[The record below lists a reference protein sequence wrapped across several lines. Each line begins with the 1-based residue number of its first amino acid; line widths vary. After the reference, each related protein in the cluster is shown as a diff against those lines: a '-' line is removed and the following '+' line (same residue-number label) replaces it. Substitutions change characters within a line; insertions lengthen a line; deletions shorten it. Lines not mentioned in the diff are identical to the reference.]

1 MSVKVAV
8 SQAPPVLLDR
18 AATIDRMMAT
28 IGEAAGEGAALVVF
42 PEAFI
47 PGYPTWIWRLRPGG
61 DMALAGE
68 IHARLRA
75 EAVDI
80 AGGDLARLLD
90 AAAAHRVTVVAGMHE
105 LDSEISGTTL
115 FNTVVVIGPD
125 GKLLNRHRKLLP
137 TNPERMVWGRGD
149 GRGLNVVSTPA
160 GRIGT
165 LICWENYMP
174 LARMALYAQN
184 LEVLVAP
191 TWDVGEE
198 WIASMRHIAKEG
210 GCFVISTATA
220 LQGSDVPANFPE
232 RAKLFADPEEWI
244 CDGDAVIVKPFGK
257 IAAGPHHREKSI
269 LFGEI
274 EPEASARS
282 RRSLDVTG
290 HYARPD
296 IFRLTVNR
304 SPMNPVDFE
313 REPDR
318 SGSQ

>member
-1 MSVKVAV
+1 MSVRVAV
-8 SQAPPVLLDR
+8 VQAPPVLLDR
-18 AATIDRMMAT
+18 AATIDRMIAT
-28 IGEAAGEGAALVVF
+28 IGEAAGAGAGLIVF
-42 PEAFI
+42 PEAYI
-47 PGYPTWIWRLRPGG
+47 PGYPTWVWRLRPGG

-68 IHARLRA
+68 IHARLRSQ
-75 EAVDI
+75 AVDI
-80 AGGDLARLLD
+80 ARGDLAPLTE
-90 AAAAHRVTVVAGMHE
+90 AAALRRVTIVAGMHE

-137 TNPERMVWGRGD
+137 TNPERMIWGRGD
-149 GRGLNVVSTPA
+149 GRGLNVVATPA

-184 LEVLVAP
+184 LEVLIAP
-191 TWDVGEE
+191 TWDTGEE

-210 GCFVISTATA
+210 GCYVIATATA
-220 LQGSDVPANFPE
+220 LQGSDVPENFPE
-232 RAKLFADPEEWI
+232 RPTLFADPEEWI

-257 IAAGPHHREKSI
+257 IAAGPLHREKGI
-269 LFGEI
+269 LHGEI
-274 EPEASARS
+274 DPELAARS

-304 SPMNPVDFE
+304 APMNPVEFE
-313 REPDR
+313 GAPDR
-318 SGSQ
+318 SGSR